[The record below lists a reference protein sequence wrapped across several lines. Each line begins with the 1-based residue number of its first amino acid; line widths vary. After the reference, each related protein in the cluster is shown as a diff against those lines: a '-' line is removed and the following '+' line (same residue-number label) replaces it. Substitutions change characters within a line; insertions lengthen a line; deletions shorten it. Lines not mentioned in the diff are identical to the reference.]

1 MSEDVVEKA
10 SAVVLIAVVAAVFLG
25 LLRLVLEHWTYSFL
39 IVLLAVGVWYLRGSV
54 VKAWKPKE

>member
-25 LLRLVLEHWTYSFL
+25 LLRLVFEHWTYLFV
-39 IVLLAVGVWYLRGSV
+39 IVVLAVGVWYLRSSV
-54 VKAWKPKE
+54 MKVWKP